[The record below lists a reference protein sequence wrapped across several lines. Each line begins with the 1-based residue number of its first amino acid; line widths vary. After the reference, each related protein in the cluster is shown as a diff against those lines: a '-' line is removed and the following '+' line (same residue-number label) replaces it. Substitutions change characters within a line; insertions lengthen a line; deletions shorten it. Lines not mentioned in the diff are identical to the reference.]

1 MRTFVK
7 IMVAIIVAT
16 GMVLVMAQH
25 GAGFKACT
33 VVYMC
38 VGVMMCAI
46 LGVFNEE
53 RKVKRFDSIKHRMGY
68 RRAA

>member
-1 MRTFVK
+1 VK

-46 LGVFNEE
+46 LGVFGEE
-53 RKVKRFDSIKHRMGY
+53 RKVGTKYGSIRHRDGRSY
-68 RRAA
+68 GQAA